1 MGEAGMGALVN
12 STPSSIPAL
21 TPTASLLSTFL
32 TPTATHE
39 HASINGSLFSVGGNG
54 TWVEEVEGDGDQL
67 VHGMTMTVVMTV
79 IYFLITV
86 TGVLGNVA
94 TCIVIVR
101 NRIMHT
107 ATNYYLFSL
116 AISDLLLLAFGMPDE
131 IYMLW
136 RGRPY
141 IFGAYF
147 CFVRGFTAE
156 ISTNASIL
164 TIAAFTVERYIGI
177 CHPLRSQ
184 TMSQLG
190 RVVRSIAV
198 IWVVAIACAV
208 PIAIQYGIVYEHHL
222 PSGEEDPN
230 SSACL
235 IKNPVYL
242 AFEIST
248 VLFFVAPLL
257 LITVLY
263 LCIAVQ
269 LKRSTRLTRAVP
281 SITSPN
287 SSCTNDGSRNK
298 AVIKMLVA
306 VVIAFF
312 LCFAPHQTQRLVAL
326 HGDASNPAVVKLFN
340 ILHNISGI
348 SYYISTCVNPI
359 LYHIMSNRFRKALK
373 VTLGSCLE
381 GEKAG
386 VGGGGGRCRSSS
398 RFHPSH
404 PSHSLEPVTDYSLV
418 FDSTTTTVATTAFT
432 SSTSSAVAVAVT
444 PQRKSRNATSDNHHH
459 RRRLLQ
465 TLMAV
470 RKGRYTMAR
479 RHSLKSGTPSPAR
492 ATPCSSLKIRGSDG
506 VETPEDLF
514 VSRSTPDERK
524 RSQSGSVMSG
534 GSISDCS
541 LTHVEQ
547 EFTQKELQEVM
558 SRMKNVEV

>member
-1 MGEAGMGALVN
+1 MTSGFSFTRDTKPCTEPIIEEHHQFQIPTHRFHDKLQDSRYRIMEEATMGALN
-12 STPSSIPAL
+12 NTTPSGMLAL
-21 TPTASLLSTFL
+21 TPTSSLTTFL
-32 TPTATHE
+32 IPTATSDYNNNNNSSNLVLGMNNSYELMEEADEDDHE
-39 HASINGSLFSVGGNG
+39 
-54 TWVEEVEGDGDQL
+54 L
-67 VHGMTMTVVMTV
+67 VHGMAMTVVMTV
-79 IYFLITV
+79 IYILITV

-94 TCIVIVR
+94 TCVVIVR

-141 IFGAYF
+141 IFGASF
-147 CFVRGFTAE
+147 CFIRGFTAE

-177 CHPLRSQ
+177 CHPLHSQ

-198 IWVVAIACAV
+198 IWVVATACAV
-208 PIAIQYGIVYEHHL
+208 PIAIQYGIVYVDIL
-222 PSGEEDPN
+222 PSGDVDPD
-230 SSACL
+230 SSACT
-235 IKNPVYL
+235 IKNRIKL
-242 AFEIST
+242 IFEIST

-269 LKRSTRLTRAVP
+269 LKRSSHLARAGP

-287 SSCTNDGSRNK
+287 STCTNDGSRNK
-298 AVIKMLVA
+298 AVVKMLAVHPFLSCRPSHLPARRVVLFSEPLKSLVFSGGSRAKGEGSKALSVSDHLGFIYQGHCCPGALSARLLLGMA

-326 HGDASNPAVVKLFN
+326 HGDASNPAVVNLFN

-373 VTLGSCLE
+373 EQRNTCPSPQQPYYENILE
-381 GEKAG
+381 KFLLFNKKQAKQKETK
-386 VGGGGGRCRSSS
+386 
-398 RFHPSH
+398 
-404 PSHSLEPVTDYSLV
+404 
-418 FDSTTTTVATTAFT
+418 VALL
-432 SSTSSAVAVAVT
+432 SMWNK
-444 PQRKSRNATSDNHHH
+444 RKSSNK
-459 RRRLLQ
+459 Q
-465 TLMAV
+465 
-470 RKGRYTMAR
+470 
-479 RHSLKSGTPSPAR
+479 
-492 ATPCSSLKIRGSDG
+492 
-506 VETPEDLF
+506 
-514 VSRSTPDERK
+514 
-524 RSQSGSVMSG
+524 Q
-534 GSISDCS
+534 
-541 LTHVEQ
+541 
-547 EFTQKELQEVM
+547 
-558 SRMKNVEV
+558 

>member
-1 MGEAGMGALVN
+1 MEECKVIQILILPFCVSFRYSAMGEAGMGALVN

-39 HASINGSLFSVGGNG
+39 HASINGSLLSVGGNG
-54 TWVEEVEGDGDQL
+54 TWVEEVEGGGDQL

-208 PIAIQYGIVYEHHL
+208 PIAIQYGIVYEHRL

-235 IKNPVYL
+235 IKNPIYL

-298 AVIKMLVA
+298 AVIKMLGESVCLL
-306 VVIAFF
+306 F
-312 LCFAPHQTQRLVAL
+312 LYLCRPRCLSAWACSRLLMHCATPCYLRAPGKEGKPRP
-326 HGDASNPAVVKLFN
+326 SRLFN
-340 ILHNISGI
+340 IG
-348 SYYISTCVNPI
+348 T
-359 LYHIMSNRFRKALK
+359 
-373 VTLGSCLE
+373 GSAAPLF
-381 GEKAG
+381 AG
-386 VGGGGGRCRSSS
+386 VQSVG
-398 RFHPSH
+398 
-404 PSHSLEPVTDYSLV
+404 V
-418 FDSTTTTVATTAFT
+418 
-432 SSTSSAVAVAVT
+432 
-444 PQRKSRNATSDNHHH
+444 QR
-459 RRRLLQ
+459 
-465 TLMAV
+465 
-470 RKGRYTMAR
+470 G
-479 RHSLKSGTPSPAR
+479 
-492 ATPCSSLKIRGSDG
+492 
-506 VETPEDLF
+506 
-514 VSRSTPDERK
+514 
-524 RSQSGSVMSG
+524 
-534 GSISDCS
+534 
-541 LTHVEQ
+541 
-547 EFTQKELQEVM
+547 
-558 SRMKNVEV
+558 

>member
-386 VGGGGGRCRSSS
+386 VGGGGGFQDSDATFDHLKNGLSSHHFPLHVSRHHRALSMHQRPFLATGGRLRGEAGGMRASSFHHGSQQRPTFLSQCRGRPSLPRSQ
-398 RFHPSH
+398 HPLC
-404 PSHSLEPVTDYSLV
+404 PSPLQEEHSLPTNG
-418 FDSTTTTVATTAFT
+418 T
-432 SSTSSAVAVAVT
+432 SHTWV
-444 PQRKSRNATSDNHHH
+444 
-459 RRRLLQ
+459 
-465 TLMAV
+465 
-470 RKGRYTMAR
+470 
-479 RHSLKSGTPSPAR
+479 
-492 ATPCSSLKIRGSDG
+492 
-506 VETPEDLF
+506 
-514 VSRSTPDERK
+514 
-524 RSQSGSVMSG
+524 
-534 GSISDCS
+534 
-541 LTHVEQ
+541 
-547 EFTQKELQEVM
+547 
-558 SRMKNVEV
+558 

>member
-1 MGEAGMGALVN
+1 MGEAEMGALVN
-12 STPSSIPAL
+12 STPSSILAL
-21 TPTASLLSTFL
+21 TPTESHLSTFL
-32 TPTATHE
+32 MPTATHD
-39 HASINGSLFSVGGNG
+39 HGINGSLLSAGGNDSL
-54 TWVEEVEGDGDQL
+54 VEEVEGEGDQL
-67 VHGMTMTVVMTV
+67 VHGMTMTVMMTV

-198 IWVVAIACAV
+198 IWGVAIACAV
-208 PIAIQYGIVYEHHL
+208 PIAIQYGIVYENHL

-235 IKNPVYL
+235 IKNPIYL

-269 LKRSTRLTRAVP
+269 LKRSTRLARAVP

-326 HGDASNPAVVKLFN
+326 HGDASNLAVVKLFN

-381 GEKAG
+381 GEKAC
-386 VGGGGGRCRSSS
+386 VGGGGFQDSDATFDHLKNGLSSHHFPLHVSRHHRALSMHQRPFLATGGRLRGETGGMRASSFHHGSQQRPTFLSQCRGRPSLPRSQ
-398 RFHPSH
+398 HPLC
-404 PSHSLEPVTDYSLV
+404 PSPLQEEHSLPTNG
-418 FDSTTTTVATTAFT
+418 T
-432 SSTSSAVAVAVT
+432 SHTWV
-444 PQRKSRNATSDNHHH
+444 
-459 RRRLLQ
+459 
-465 TLMAV
+465 
-470 RKGRYTMAR
+470 
-479 RHSLKSGTPSPAR
+479 
-492 ATPCSSLKIRGSDG
+492 
-506 VETPEDLF
+506 
-514 VSRSTPDERK
+514 
-524 RSQSGSVMSG
+524 
-534 GSISDCS
+534 
-541 LTHVEQ
+541 
-547 EFTQKELQEVM
+547 
-558 SRMKNVEV
+558 

>member
-1 MGEAGMGALVN
+1 MEGAAMGAMVN
-12 STPSSIPAL
+12 ATPSSILSL
-21 TPTASLLSTFL
+21 TPTSSLLLSTFL
-32 TPTATHE
+32 PPTATHQQDGGNT
-39 HASINGSLFSVGGNG
+39 STLSTSVGNTSNVLYGE
-54 TWVEEVEGDGDQL
+54 VAEEEEHQL
-67 VHGMTMTVVMTV
+67 IHGMAMTVVMTV
-79 IYFLITV
+79 IYLLITV

-116 AISDLLLLAFGMPDE
+116 AMSDLLLLAIGMPDE

-141 IFGAYF
+141 IFGAPF
-147 CFVRGFTAE
+147 CFIRGFTAE

-190 RVVRSIAV
+190 RVLRSIGV
-198 IWVVAIACAV
+198 IWVVATACAV
-208 PIAIQYGIVYEHHL
+208 PIAIQYGIVYESIL
-222 PSGEEDPN
+222 PSGEVDPS

-235 IKNPVYL
+235 IKNPIKLV
-242 AFEIST
+242 FEIST

-269 LKRSTRLTRAVP
+269 LKRSTRLARTVP

-373 VTLGSCLE
+373 VTLGSCFE
-381 GEKAG
+381 GEKSG
-386 VGGGGGRCRSSS
+386 LGGGGGFQDSDATFDHLKNGLSSHHFPLHLS
-398 RFHPSH
+398 R
-404 PSHSLEPVTDYSLV
+404 
-418 FDSTTTTVATTAFT
+418 
-432 SSTSSAVAVAVT
+432 
-444 PQRKSRNATSDNHHH
+444 HH
-459 RRRLLQ
+459 RALSMHQRSFVARNS
-465 TLMAV
+465 TRSRSDMAGGGV
-470 RKGRYTMAR
+470 RASSFHHGSQQHHGFLSQCHGRPSVPR
-479 RHSLKSGTPSPAR
+479 SQHPLCPSPLEEEN
-492 ATPCSSLKIRGSDG
+492 SLPTNGTSHTW
-506 VETPEDLF
+506 V
-514 VSRSTPDERK
+514 
-524 RSQSGSVMSG
+524 
-534 GSISDCS
+534 
-541 LTHVEQ
+541 
-547 EFTQKELQEVM
+547 
-558 SRMKNVEV
+558 